1 MIGRSLGVGI
11 KVKVIFYS
19 MYGHTYRLAVAVVEG
34 AAEVENTRVEMLQV
48 AELVPENILEKTGA
62 KRARELFAHIPV
74 ARPDDMVDADA
85 IIFGAPTRYG
95 NMCSQMRSFIDQTG
109 SLWAKNA
116 FVGKVGSAFTSSSTQ
131 HGGQETTLI
140 TCYISL
146 LHLGMIIV
154 GLPYSEVRQMT
165 MSEITGGSPYG
176 TSSIS
181 GSGGSRMPSDNELA
195 MARFQGRHVATI
207 ASRLVSA
214 PMMVKV

>member
-1 MIGRSLGVGI
+1 M

-19 MYGHTYRLAVAVVEG
+19 MYGHTYRLAEAIAQGVREVPG
-34 AAEVENTRVEMLQV
+34 TEVELLQV
-48 AELVPENILEKTGA
+48 PELVPAEILEKTGA
-62 KRARELFAHIPV
+62 RKAREAFSHIPF
-74 ARPDDMVDADA
+74 AKPIDLTSADA
-85 IIFGAPTRYG
+85 IIFGTPTRFG
-95 NMCSQMRSFIDQTG
+95 NMCAQMRNFLDQTG
-109 SLWAKNA
+109 SLWSQNA

-140 TCYISL
+140 TLYITL

-154 GLPYSEVRQMT
+154 GLPYSETRQTT

-181 GSGGSRMPSDNELA
+181 GSSGSRMPSENELA

-207 ASRLVSA
+207 AGKLTNSSKPQNA
-214 PMMVKV
+214 T

>member
-1 MIGRSLGVGI
+1 MRL
-11 KVKVIFYS
+11 KVIFYS
-19 MYGHTYRLAVAVVEG
+19 MYGHTYRLAVAVAEG
-34 AAEVENTRVEMLQV
+34 AREVENARVDMLQV
-48 AELVPENILEKTGA
+48 PELVPADILEKTGA
-62 KRARELFAHIPV
+62 KKAREEFGYIPFAE
-74 ARPDDMVDADA
+74 PDDMVDADA

-95 NMCSQMRSFIDQTG
+95 VMCSQMRSFIDRTG
-109 SLWAKNA
+109 ALWAKNA
-116 FVGKVGSAFTSSSTQ
+116 LVGKVGSAFTSSATQ

-140 TCYISL
+140 TCYITL

-181 GSGGSRMPSDNELA
+181 GSAGSRMPSDNELA

-214 PMMVKV
+214 PVPVRI